1 MSKFW
6 LFLSSVMQE
15 SKKVKWP
22 NKKEAMTST
31 LIVLAII
38 IFVSL
43 YLFIADYGL
52 LNLFS
57 KVIYPIIGIKSG
69 LGTSASQ

>member
-1 MSKFW
+1 MSRFW

-15 SKKVKWP
+15 AKKVKWP
-22 NKKEAMTST
+22 NRKEAINST
-31 LIVLAII
+31 LIVLAIL

-52 LNLFS
+52 LNLFT
-57 KVIYPIIGIKSG
+57 KVIYPLIGIKTG
-69 LGTSASQ
+69 LGTGASQ

>member
-15 SKKVKWP
+15 AKKVKWP
-22 NKKEAMTST
+22 NRKEAVNST
-31 LIVLAII
+31 LIVLAIL

-57 KVIYPIIGIKSG
+57 KVVYPLIGIKSG
-69 LGTSASQ
+69 LGTGATQ

>member
-1 MSKFW
+1 MSRFW

-22 NKKEAMTST
+22 NRKEAINST
-31 LIVLAII
+31 LIVLAIL

-52 LNLFS
+52 LNLFT
-57 KVIYPIIGIKSG
+57 KIIYPLIGIKTG
-69 LGTSASQ
+69 LGTGASQ

>member
-15 SKKVKWP
+15 GKKVKWP
-22 NKKEAMTST
+22 NRKEATNST
-31 LIVLAII
+31 LIVLAIL

-69 LGTSASQ
+69 LGNSATQ

>member
-15 SKKVKWP
+15 AKKVKWP
-22 NKKEAMTST
+22 NKKEAINST

-38 IFVSL
+38 MFVSL

-52 LNLFS
+52 LNLFT
-57 KVIYPIIGIKSG
+57 KVIYPVIGIKTG
-69 LGTSASQ
+69 LGNGATQ

>member
-6 LFLSSVMQE
+6 VFLSSVIQE
-15 SKKVKWP
+15 GKKVKWP
-22 NKKEAMTST
+22 NRKEAVNST
-31 LIVLAII
+31 LIVLAIL

-57 KVIYPIIGIKSG
+57 KVIYPLLGIKSG
-69 LGTSASQ
+69 LGAGASQ